1 MDRTENI
8 FKEYANSQI
17 TIGPINTIYILQY
30 HIKKILN
37 NSKNIPFII
46 NSTIYYFNKI

>member
-8 FKEYANSQI
+8 FTEYANSQI
-17 TIGPINTIYILQY
+17 TIGLINTIYILQY

-37 NSKNIPFII
+37 NSNKYSFYNQ
-46 NSTIYYFNKI
+46 FNHLLF